1 MTARLLAAAVVAA
14 IIGTGS
20 LGAQNATPGRVSPPQ
35 PLQTQGL
42 EYFEGAWSFTW
53 TGRESPVSPG
63 PRSGVVTFTRAGAGG
78 PITIAAS
85 GTSEAG
91 GAYKESGSMAWD
103 TGKKT
108 LTVKEKLAGG
118 LELTSTGDWSS
129 PISIRFESAPVK
141 AGGQTIRLRRTYG
154 IVSAHSFTV
163 AEELST
169 DGGPFVRSGG
179 GVFSRK

>member
-1 MTARLLAAAVVAA
+1 MGRAVVLGVVVGAVFMA
-14 IIGTGS
+14 GS

-35 PLQTQGL
+35 PRQTQGL
-42 EYFEGAWSFTW
+42 EYFEGTWTFTW
-53 TGRESPVSPG
+53 SGRESPVSPG
-63 PRSGVVTFTRAGAGG
+63 PRSGVVTFTRGAAGG
-78 PITIAAS
+78 PLTIATS

-103 TGKKT
+103 VDKKT

-129 PISIRFESAPVK
+129 PISIRFESAQAK

-154 IVSAHSFTV
+154 IVSSHSFTV

-179 GVFSRK
+179 GVFAKK